1 MGYLVLVV
9 RPHEQTADR
18 SHRLVK
24 CQKSHDSALQTG
36 VKADT
41 HLRDLE
47 IHELIELPLSKDHY
61 QSQPV

>member
-9 RPHEQTADR
+9 RPHKQTADS

-24 CQKSHDSALQTG
+24 YQKSPNNALQTG

-41 HLRDLE
+41 HLSDLE
-47 IHELIELPLSKDHY
+47 IHELVELSLSKDRY
-61 QSQPV
+61 QSRPV